1 VGQYKVDV
9 KSFDEFLDS
18 IPFFHPSTY
27 LIIIDEIGKMECLSE
42 KFRKLLRDI
51 LDSEKWVIAT
61 IALKGSDLIA
71 EVKKREDIRLFEISH
86 RNRDSFFSEILKEF
100 KDV

>member
-1 VGQYKVDV
+1 
-9 KSFDEFLDS
+9 
-18 IPFFHPSTY
+18 
-27 LIIIDEIGKMECLSE
+27 
-42 KFRKLLRDI
+42 
-51 LDSEKWVIAT
+51 
-61 IALKGSDLIA
+61 LKGSDLIA